1 MPAIIATAFLAA
13 NCRTASPDGNGDT
26 PSARGAETSHEKRSR
41 IRRLAARALGTG
53 FLLLLFLARGAALCA
68 AEKAPGATL
77 YFFWGVGCPHCA
89 KAKPF
94 LEELKKKYPGL
105 RVESWEVLEKR
116 ENIPRLM
123 EMAKARGMEPTGVP
137 VFIVGERAIGGFSA
151 GTAGEVEE
159 AVREALRAPPAD
171 RAGPKAP
178 PSEPPPLSLPLVGSV
193 ETAKLSLPV
202 FTVVIASLDS
212 FNPCAF
218 FVLFFLLSLLI
229 HAHSRRRMLL
239 IGGLFVFFSGAVY
252 FLFMAAWLNLFLLA
266 RGLSAITVAAGVL
279 ALLVATVNI
288 KDFFFFEQGFSL
300 TIAEQQKPKLFA
312 RMRRLLKAD
321 SLPSMLAG
329 TTVLALAANSY
340 ELLCTAGFPMVFTR
354 MLTLR
359 QLSTAQYWGYLAF
372 YCSVYIVPLAVIV
385 VIFTV
390 TLGGR
395 KLTEWQ
401 GRVLKLL
408 SGLMMLGLGLVLLI
422 DPALLNNP
430 LASALLFG
438 GTLALAA
445 LISLAARRMGHS

>member
-1 MPAIIATAFLAA
+1 MPAPIATPFLGIFCRAELPGGKGSRPSGQAA
-13 NCRTASPDGNGDT
+13 AGIQR
-26 PSARGAETSHEKRSR
+26 KKSR
-41 IRRLAARALGTG
+41 FGRLAARALGTG
-53 FLLLLFLARGAALCA
+53 FLLLLLLTHGAPLRAAEQARGA
-68 AEKAPGATL
+68 TV
-77 YFFWGVGCPHCA
+77 YYFWGVGCPHCA
-89 KAKPF
+89 QARPF
-94 LEELKKKYPGL
+94 LEELKRKYPGL
-105 RVESWEVLEKR
+105 RVESWEVLEQR

-123 EMAKARGMEPTGVP
+123 EMARARGAEPTGVP
-137 VFIVGERAIGGFSA
+137 VFIVGERIFSGFSPE
-151 GTAGEVEE
+151 TAGFLE
-159 AVREALRAPPAD
+159 AAVQEALRPP
-171 RAGPKAP
+171 G
-178 PSEPPPLSLPLVGSV
+178 SPPPGPGAKPRAAPLKLPLLGSV
-193 ETAKLSLPV
+193 ETEQLSLPV

>member
-13 NCRTASPDGNGDT
+13 NYRTASPDGNGDT

-41 IRRLAARALGTG
+41 IKRLAARALGTG
-53 FLLLLFLARGAALCA
+53 FLLLLFLARGAAVCA

-151 GTAGEVEE
+151 GTANEVEE
-159 AVREALRAPPAD
+159 AVRAALRALPAD

-178 PSEPPPLSLPLVGSV
+178 PPEPPPLRLPLVGSV

-239 IGGLFVFFSGAVY
+239 IGGLFVFFSGLVY
-252 FLFMAAWLNLFLLA
+252 FLFMAAWLNLFLLT
-266 RGLSAITVAAGVL
+266 GTIPAITVAAGVV
-279 ALLVATVNI
+279 ALMVATVNI
-288 KDFFFFEQGFSL
+288 KDFFFFEQGVSL
-300 TIAEQQKPKLFA
+300 TIPEQQKPKLFA
-312 RMRRLLKAD
+312 RMRRLMKAD

-354 MLTLR
+354 VLTLR
-359 QLSTAQYWGYLAF
+359 QLPTVQYYAYLAF
-372 YCSVYIVPLAVIV
+372 YCGIYIVPLAVIV

>member
-1 MPAIIATAFLAA
+1 MPATIATAFHGVT
-13 NCRTASPDGNGDT
+13 CRTASPGGNGDT
-26 PSARGAETSHEKRSR
+26 PSAREAGISHEKRSR

-53 FLLLLFLARGAALCA
+53 FLLLLFLTHAAALCA
-68 AEKAPGATL
+68 SEKAPGATL

-89 KAKPF
+89 SAKPF
-94 LEELKKKYPGL
+94 IEELKRKYPGL

-123 EMAKARGMEPTGVP
+123 EMAKARGMEATGVP
-137 VFIVGERAIGGFSA
+137 VFIIGERAIGGFSA
-151 GTAGEVEE
+151 GTANEVEA
-159 AVREALRAPPAD
+159 AVQAALKAPPTG
-171 RAGPKAP
+171 RAGPKP
-178 PSEPPPLSLPLVGSV
+178 PPPEPPPLTLPLLGSV
-193 ETAKLSLPV
+193 ETARLSLPV

-239 IGGLFVFFSGAVY
+239 IGGLFVFFSGLVY
-252 FLFMAAWLNLFLLA
+252 FLFMAAWLNLFLLT
-266 RGLSAITVAAGVL
+266 GTIPAITVAAGVV
-279 ALLVATVNI
+279 ALMVATVNI
-288 KDFFFFEQGFSL
+288 KDFFFFEQGVSL
-300 TIAEQQKPKLFA
+300 TIPEQQKPKLFA
-312 RMRRLLKAD
+312 HMRRLMKAD

-359 QLSTAQYWGYLAF
+359 QLPTATYYAYLAF
-372 YCSVYIVPLAVIV
+372 YCGIYIVPLAVIV

-401 GRVLKLL
+401 GRVLKLV
-408 SGLMMLGLGLVLLI
+408 SGVMMLGLGLVLLV
-422 DPALLNNP
+422 DPSLLNNP
-430 LASALLFG
+430 LASAALLG
-438 GTLALAA
+438 GTLAVAA
-445 LISLAARRMGHS
+445 LLSFAARRMGRR